1 MIATEG
7 KAVYLII
14 KIADDG
20 EFWSTSVTW
29 YHNEEPIEEDYAHK
43 IMADGSLV
51 LCSVNWIIQDIYI
64 NEMDKFKCQQY
75 WPDSGRKQSGPFH
88 IIITDQQ
95 VFVDYAIRIFSVSVN
110 HHNCRIGVL
119 DSCTILI
126 SIG

>member
-20 EFWSTSVTW
+20 EFWSMSVTW

-43 IMADGSLV
+43 IMADGNLV

-64 NEMDKFKCQQY
+64 NEMNKFKCQQY
-75 WPDSGRKQSGPFH
+75 WPDSGRKHCLDHSISSLRTSRSLQTMPLEFSQS
-88 IIITDQQ
+88 Q
-95 VFVDYAIRIFSVSVN
+95 
-110 HHNCRIGVL
+110 
-119 DSCTILI
+119 
-126 SIG
+126 